1 MNAADQDAPVF
12 LPLLDGQVIVGEF
25 TKLGTEMFN
34 VIGKP
39 TGKPPNTAG

>member
-1 MNAADQDAPVF
+1 VF

-25 TKLGTEMFN
+25 RQGKEFFS

-39 TGKPPNTAG
+39 TGKAPDTRG